1 MPAHPTPT
9 QSSIPPCVSC
19 FLQGSWIPPTPHSN
33 VHKHTHTHTRHS
45 HCLVLY
51 SGQRW
56 WCNII
61 NQNGGFSSGAFILT
75 ISAEILSHHAYSEF
89 VFEMTVCLLSPG
101 FGLPECCGNLVWW
114 ILCPDYLKMF
124 AVQITKLY
132 FSNLLLH
139 LMLHHLKHY
148 QWQWLTF
155 HFYFFISLQRA
166 ANTCVK
172 KRATVSLQWGTME
185 GTWKH
190 AFFDSYEH

>member
-1 MPAHPTPT
+1 
-9 QSSIPPCVSC
+9 
-19 FLQGSWIPPTPHSN
+19 
-33 VHKHTHTHTRHS
+33 
-45 HCLVLY
+45 
-51 SGQRW
+51 
-56 WCNII
+56 
-61 NQNGGFSSGAFILT
+61 
-75 ISAEILSHHAYSEF
+75 
-89 VFEMTVCLLSPG
+89 MTVCLLSPG

-172 KRATVSLQWGTME
+172 KEPLLVCNERLWKGHGNMLSLTHMSIKGCLNINSDVKPWCYYSVLALSVCTRLFVQYFIVHVQWQ
-185 GTWKH
+185 
-190 AFFDSYEH
+190 